1 MLMTKTEA
9 RKILK
14 AHNEWRRGGDGDMES
29 PKLLSQAMDTLCEP
43 PTISQALRDAAVNLP
58 SFLSEEICGC
68 VYAFLGHAWTPIG
81 ERDTSAFWR
90 GLQSKDKLQSLTFML
105 IFAEALE

>member
-29 PKLLSQAMDTLCEP
+29 PKLIGEAIDTLCEP
-43 PTISQALRDAAVNLP
+43 PTISQALRNAAVNWP
-58 SFLSEEICGC
+58 ESFSDVDDEII
-68 VYAFLGHAWTPIG
+68 YAFLGDSWTTDG
-81 ERDTSAFWR
+81 YLDHSRFWHC
-90 GLQSKDKLQSLTFML
+90 LNSQDKLQSVTFL
-105 IFAEALE
+105 LLVAEALE